1 MSELSHVMD
10 ITRVV
15 DTGKFCFA
23 GVVNTSE
30 EFLRSVIDNSKRFA
44 DVLTPAKQK
53 K

>member
-1 MSELSHVMD
+1 MD
-10 ITRVV
+10 ITGVV

-23 GVVNTSE
+23 GVNDTCE
-30 EFLRSVIDNSKRFA
+30 EFLRSVIDNSNRFA